1 MFNSNER
8 NSLYEVFDAYS
19 LKDFNEFD
27 FNKAEKLEFSEK
39 FEQKMQKLIKRRRKP
54 TYYLFNT
61 TLKKVACIAVS
72 IIIAFSGVLLSVDAL
87 RQSVKKIFIDVCA
100 VNGCNSET
108 VAFSKYCEKHT
119 CYEDDCYNLRLDS
132 DFEYG
137 YCEEHTCKKENCFN
151 IKTDESDFC
160 VEHTCA
166 NPDCY
171 AEVEKGIWCNIHAC
185 KHPDCLN
192 EAIFNGETCS
202 EHICPMANCNNLFIT
217 CSHKCKKSDCLMLA
231 TSDGYCSAHKPPIKI
246 KPIEIGP
253 IIREPVNYNPITVN
267 PNTNIVSSK
276 RRCSVNGCAG
286 EAYKDGLCYNHYN
299 RNSSFGHSSQNP
311 ITPSKPIKIW
321 P

>member
-27 FNKAEKLEFSEK
+27 FNKAEKLEFSEE

-61 TLKKVACIAVS
+61 TLKKVACIAIS
-72 IIIAFSGVLLSVDAL
+72 IIIAFSGVLLSVDAI
-87 RQSVKKIFIDVCA
+87 RQTVKKTLIEIETCA
-100 VNGCNSET
+100 VNGCNEET
-108 VAFSKYCEKHT
+108 DLDSKYCEKHT
-119 CYEDDCYNLRLDS
+119 CRADDCYNLRLDS

-151 IKTDESDFC
+151 PTAHESNFC
-160 VEHTCA
+160 EEHACA

-171 AEVEKGIWCNIHAC
+171 AGAEKGFWCNIHTC
-185 KHPDCLN
+185 NYPDCLN
-192 EAIFNGETCS
+192 EAIFNGETCNVHKCTV
-202 EHICPMANCNNLFIT
+202 ENCNNLYIT
-217 CSHKCKKSDCLMLA
+217 CSHKCKFKSCLALA
-231 TSDGYCSAHKPPIKI
+231 VKDGCCTAHRKIDPAYPDPIM
-246 KPIEIGP
+246 
-253 IIREPVNYNPITVN
+253 RQPVNYNPITVN

-276 RRCSVNGCAG
+276 RRCSINGCAG

-299 RNSSFGHSSQNP
+299 RNSSFGHNLRNP
-311 ITPSKPIKIW
+311 ITPGKPIKIW